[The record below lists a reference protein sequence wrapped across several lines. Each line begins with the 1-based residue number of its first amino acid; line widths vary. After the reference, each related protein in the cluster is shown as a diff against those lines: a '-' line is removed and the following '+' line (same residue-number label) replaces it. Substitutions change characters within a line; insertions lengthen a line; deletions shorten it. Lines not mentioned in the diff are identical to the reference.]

1 MATSDI
7 ITRAKIES
15 EQWTKGM
22 RGMQQDLDRFRAKSR
37 GMSSDGSAM
46 NRVFGSITSG
56 LGKFAGALGVGLTAM
71 EAFNRTIAA
80 SEQLTDLMGA
90 TMQQAN
96 SVVDAFFASIAT
108 ADFSNFING
117 LGDIT
122 RGAREAYEAVDDLG
136 TLKMFQSPQAAR
148 IQADIAEQ
156 RETLRNPNTSS
167 AQKEA
172 AKARL
177 EQLTGEMKQ
186 MSTQL
191 QKQAL
196 EAFRTSIRDAL
207 RRQGAANVNDAYIDQ
222 FVRENLGS
230 MDAFQTM
237 KERLSRFEGSIKRL
251 QKRTSKYA
259 NRNGKQVYIG
269 DSYEDTDASKAIKN
283 SAIYRLMKA
292 ASTVNEDKLQEAF
305 GYLTEAENARG
316 SAANTAASAYRLMN
330 TKTGPTVRTPKL
342 KPEPEA
348 AVPGYVGL
356 PDFDA
361 IRARL
366 KAETAKAF
374 KGGMEESSRN
384 IPAMQIWQPEQ
395 FQVSDDVLARM
406 KEKQALY
413 AATTAKVDEL
423 KQSLQYAS
431 DTERTFIQERIN
443 YLQNMAN
450 AIDPAAAKMAKLN
463 EQAEGLQGVA
473 TAASAIGNA
482 FSATGNKTM
491 QAVGQMIG
499 TFAGLISTYAT
510 LKSQALQAGVAQ
522 NGALPFP
529 YNVVAIATTVA
540 AIASA
545 MATVSSFAQGGIV
558 GGADFRDG
566 ISARVSSGEM
576 IINEADQRRLF
587 DTIHSGGGGGGGNSY
602 ISGEQI
608 VTVVNAYGRRTGR
621 GELIK

>member
-1 MATSDI
+1 MAKSDI

-15 EQWTKGM
+15 DQWTRGM
-22 RGMQQDLDRFRAKSR
+22 RGMQADLDKFRNKSK
-37 GMSSDGSAM
+37 GMTTEAAAM
-46 NRVFGSITSG
+46 NKVFGSITSG

-96 SVVDAFFASIAT
+96 SIVDAFFASIAT
-108 ADFSNFING
+108 ADFSNFVNG

-122 RGAREAYEAVDDLG
+122 RGAREAYEAVDALG

-156 RETLRNPNTSS
+156 REILRNPNASS

-196 EAFRTSIRDAL
+196 EAFKTSIRDAL
-207 RRQGAANVNDAYIDQ
+207 RRQGAANVPDAYIDQ

-230 MDAFQTM
+230 MDAFQRM
-237 KERLSRFEGSIKRL
+237 KDTLSRYEGTIQRL
-251 QKRTSKYA
+251 QKRTPNYA
-259 NRNGKQVYIG
+259 TRNGRQVYIG
-269 DSYEDTDASKAIKN
+269 SSYEDTAASNAIKN

-292 ASTVNEDKLQEAF
+292 ASTVNEEKIKEAF

-316 SAANTAASAYRLMN
+316 AAANTAASNYRLMN
-330 TKTGPTVRTPKL
+330 TRVGGGGGHGKATPTATGP
-342 KPEPEA
+342 
-348 AVPGYVGL
+348 GFVGL
-356 PDFDA
+356 MDFDA
-361 IRARL
+361 LRARL
-366 KAETAKAF
+366 KVEVAKAF
-374 KGGMEESSRN
+374 DEGMKGSARN
-384 IPAMQIWQPEQ
+384 ITPMGIWQPEEYQ
-395 FQVSDDVLARM
+395 ATDDVLARM
-406 KEKQALY
+406 KEKQELY
-413 AATTAKVDEL
+413 ATTTAKIQQL
-423 KQSLQYAS
+423 QQALQYA
-431 DTERTFIQERIN
+431 TEEERPFLEQNIN
-443 YLQNMAN
+443 VLKNMAES
-450 AIDPAAAKMAKLN
+450 ADPAAAKMEKFAKQADSLN
-463 EQAEGLQGVA
+463 AVA
-473 TAASAIGNA
+473 SAASAIGSA
-482 FSATGNKTM
+482 FSSTGNKTM
-491 QAVGQMIG
+491 SAVGSMIG
-499 TFAGLISTYAT
+499 TFSGLISTYAS
-510 LKSQALQAGVAQ
+510 LKAAALQAGVAQ

-529 YNVVAIATTVA
+529 YNVVAIASTVA

-558 GGADFRDG
+558 GGANFRDG

-576 IINEADQRRLF
+576 ILNEADQHRLF
-587 DTIHSGGGGGGGNSY
+587 DAIHNGGAMGGGNSY

>member
-1 MATSDI
+1 MAKSDI

-15 EQWTKGM
+15 DQWTRGM
-22 RGMQQDLDRFRAKSR
+22 RGMQQDLDKFRNKSK
-37 GMSSDGSAM
+37 GMASECGSLDKM
-46 NRVFGSITSG
+46 LGSLTGGI
-56 LGKFAGALGVGLTAM
+56 GKVAGALGIGLTAM
-71 EAFNRTIAA
+71 EAFNKTIAA
-80 SEQLTDLMGA
+80 SEQLVDLMGS
-90 TMQQAN
+90 TMKQVEAVTD
-96 SVVDAFFASIAT
+96 SFFASIAN
-108 ADFSNFING
+108 ADFSNFVNG

-122 RGAREAYEAVDDLG
+122 RGAREAYDAVDALG

-156 RETLRNPNTSS
+156 REILRNPNASS

-191 QKQAL
+191 QEQAL

-207 RRQGAANVNDAYIDQ
+207 RRQGAANVSDAYIDK

-230 MDAFQTM
+230 MDAFNAM
-237 KERLSRFEGSIKRL
+237 KDTLSRYEGTIQRL
-251 QKRTSKYA
+251 QKRTPKYA
-259 NRNGKQVYIG
+259 TRNGRQVYIG
-269 DSYEDTDASKAIKN
+269 SSYEDTAASNAIKN

-292 ASTVNEDKLQEAF
+292 ASTVNEEKLKEAF

-316 SAANTAASAYRLMN
+316 AAANTAASNYRLMN
-330 TKTGPTVRTPKL
+330 TRVGGGGGHGKATPAATGP
-342 KPEPEA
+342 
-348 AVPGYVGL
+348 GFVGL
-356 PDFDA
+356 IDFDA
-361 IRARL
+361 LRARL
-366 KAETAKAF
+366 AREVAQAFSEGMANAKTPIQPM
-374 KGGMEESSRN
+374 GVVLPEE
-384 IPAMQIWQPEQ
+384 
-395 FQVSDDVLARM
+395 FQATDDVLARM

-413 AATTAKVDEL
+413 AATTAKVNEL

-510 LKSQALQAGVAQ
+510 LKSQALQSAVAQ
-522 NGALPFP
+522 SGALPP
-529 YNVVAIATTVA
+529 PMNVVMIATTVA
-540 AIASA
+540 ALASA
-545 MATVSSFAQGGIV
+545 MATVASFAQGGIV
-558 GGADFRDG
+558 EGSNFRDG

-576 IINEADQRRLF
+576 VINEADQRRLF
-587 DTIHSGGGGGGGNSY
+587 DAIHSGNVGGGGGNSY

>member
-1 MATSDI
+1 MAKSDI

-15 EQWTKGM
+15 DQWTRGM
-22 RGMQQDLDRFRAKSR
+22 RGMQADLDKFRSKSK
-37 GMSSDGSAM
+37 GMTTEGAAM
-46 NRVFGSITSG
+46 NKVFGSITSG

-80 SEQLTDLMGA
+80 SEQLTDLMGS

-96 SVVDAFFASIAT
+96 AVVDAFFASIAT
-108 ADFSNFING
+108 ADFSNFVNG

-122 RGAREAYEAVDDLG
+122 RGAREAYEAVDALG

-156 RETLRNPNTSS
+156 REILRNPNASS

-172 AKARL
+172 AKVRL

-196 EAFRTSIRDAL
+196 EAFKTSIRDAL
-207 RRQGAANVNDAYIDQ
+207 RRQGAANVPDAYIDQ

-230 MDAFQTM
+230 MDAFQAM
-237 KERLSRFEGSIKRL
+237 QERLSRYEGTIQRL

-259 NRNGKQVYIG
+259 TRNGRQVYIG
-269 DSYEDTDASKAIKN
+269 SSYEDTAASNAIKN

-292 ASTVNEDKLQEAF
+292 ASTVNEDKLKEAF

-316 SAANTAASAYRLMN
+316 AAANTAASNYRLMN
-330 TKTGPTVRTPKL
+330 TRVGGGGGHGKATPAATGP
-342 KPEPEA
+342 
-348 AVPGYVGL
+348 GFVGL
-356 PDFDA
+356 MDFDA
-361 IRARL
+361 LRARL
-366 KAETAKAF
+366 KVEVAKAF
-374 KGGMEESSRN
+374 DEGMKGSARN
-384 IPAMQIWQPEQ
+384 ITPMGIWQPEEYQ
-395 FQVSDDVLARM
+395 ATDDVLARM
-406 KEKQALY
+406 KEKQELY
-413 AATTAKVDEL
+413 ATTTAKIQQL
-423 KQSLQYAS
+423 QQALQYA
-431 DTERTFIQERIN
+431 TEAERPFLEQNIN
-443 YLQNMAN
+443 VLKNIAES
-450 AIDPAAAKMAKLN
+450 ADPAAAKMEKFAKQADSLN
-463 EQAEGLQGVA
+463 AVA
-473 TAASAIGNA
+473 SAASAIGSA
-482 FSATGNKTM
+482 FSSTGNKTM
-491 QAVGQMIG
+491 SAVGSMIG
-499 TFAGLISTYAT
+499 TFSGLISTYAS
-510 LKSQALQAGVAQ
+510 LKAAALQAGVAQ

-529 YNVVAIATTVA
+529 YNVVAIASTIA

-545 MATVSSFAQGGIV
+545 MSTVSSFAQGGIV
-558 GGADFRDG
+558 GGANFRDG

-576 IINEADQRRLF
+576 ILNEADQHRLF
-587 DTIHSGGGGGGGNSY
+587 DAIHNGGAMGGGGNSY